1 MTRMGAAAG
10 TRLAISLDDVRAAA
24 QAIDGLVI
32 RTPTLPSPRLSA
44 MTGADIYVK
53 YETLQATGAFKDRGA
68 ANRFLH
74 LTEEERRRGVVTL
87 SAGNHAQAVAYRAGT
102 LGVPATIV
110 MPVTTPSLKVART
123 EAYGAQ
129 VKLEGE
135 TIAECQEAVRALV
148 EEKGLTLV
156 HPYDD
161 RHVMAGQGTVGLEML
176 AEAPDLDCI
185 VVPVGG
191 GGLIS
196 GIAVAA
202 KALKPGIEIIGVEVA
217 GFPSM
222 SAALRGEPAQCG
234 GETLAE
240 GIAVKNVSAMAVE
253 IAQELVSEVLTVEET
268 AIEAAI
274 YAFLVQ
280 QHTLAEGAGA
290 ASLAAVSAHRDRF
303 RGKKVGLVL
312 TGGNIDPRL
321 LSAIT
326 VRALEREDQ
335 LIGLR
340 VTVRDRPGE
349 LARVTEVIGREK
361 ANILEVSH
369 HRMLL
374 NVPAMRV
381 TIDLAIETRDR
392 MHAERVVAALKAAG
406 TEVSYIDP
414 FTPAVS

>member
-1 MTRMGAAAG
+1 MSHGLGTTLPLTFEDVRTAAA
-10 TRLAISLDDVRAAA
+10 T
-24 QAIDGLVI
+24 IDGLVI
-32 RTPTLPSPRLSA
+32 RTPTLPSPRLSDA
-44 MTGADIYVK
+44 TGAEIFVK

-68 ANRFLH
+68 ANRLLH

-87 SAGNHAQAVAYRAGT
+87 SAGNHAQAVAYRSAA

-110 MPVTTPSLKVART
+110 MPVTTPAVKVART
-123 EAYGAQ
+123 EAYGAR

-135 TIAECQEAVRALV
+135 TIAECQDAVRALMD
-148 EEKGLTLV
+148 EQGLTLV

-161 RHVMAGQGTVGLEML
+161 LLVMAGQGTVGIEML
-176 AEAPDLDCI
+176 AAAPELDCI

-202 KALKPGIEIIGVEVA
+202 RAINPDIEILGVEVS

-222 SAALRGEPAQCG
+222 SAALRGEPAHCG
-234 GETLAE
+234 GDTLAE
-240 GIAVKNVSAMAVE
+240 GIAVKNVSPTCVE
-253 IAQELVSEVLTVEET
+253 IARHLVSDVVTVEET
-268 AIEAAI
+268 EIEAAI

-290 ASLAAVSAHRDRF
+290 ASLAAVTAHPERF
-303 RGKKVGLVL
+303 RGRRVGLVL

-326 VRALEREDQ
+326 VRALERNDQ

-349 LARVTEVIGREK
+349 LARVTAIIGREK

-381 TIDLAIETRDR
+381 TIDLAIEARDR
-392 MHAERVVAALKAAG
+392 SHAERVVQRLKEAG
-406 TEVSYIDP
+406 MEVSYIDP
-414 FTPAVS
+414 LTPAVS

>member
-1 MTRMGAAAG
+1 MQTDLTAA
-10 TRLAISLDDVRAAA
+10 LPVSFDDVRAASA
-24 QAIDGLVI
+24 AIDGLVI

-44 MTGADIYVK
+44 ATGASVFVK
-53 YETLQATGAFKDRGA
+53 YETLQATGSFKDRGA
-68 ANRFLH
+68 ANRLLH
-74 LTEEERRRGVVTL
+74 LTEDERRRGVVTL
-87 SAGNHAQAVAYRAGT
+87 SAGNHAQAVAFRSSE

-110 MPVTTPSLKVART
+110 MPVTTPSVKVART
-123 EAYGAQ
+123 EAYGAR

-135 TIAECQEAVRALV
+135 TIAECQEAVRALM
-148 EEKGLTLV
+148 EAEGLTLV

-161 RHVMAGQGTVGLEML
+161 PLVMAGQGTVGIEML
-176 AEAPDLDCI
+176 AAAPELDCI

-196 GIAVAA
+196 GVAVAA
-202 KALKPGIEIIGVEVA
+202 KAINPDIEIIGVEVA

-222 SAALRGEPAQCG
+222 VAALRGEAAQCG
-234 GETLAE
+234 GDTLAE
-240 GIAVKNVSAMAVE
+240 GIAVKNVSATAVE
-253 IAQELVSEVLTVEET
+253 IARHLVSDVVTVEEDH
-268 AIEAAI
+268 IEGAI

-290 ASLAAVSAHRDRF
+290 ASLAALSAQPERF
-303 RGKKVGLVL
+303 AGRRVGLIL

-326 VRALEREDQ
+326 VRALERADQ
-335 LIGLR
+335 VVGLR

-349 LARVTEVIGREK
+349 LARVTEIIGREK

-381 TIDLAIETRDR
+381 TIDLALETRDKA
-392 MHAERVVAALKAAG
+392 HAERLVGALKAAG
-406 TEVSYIDP
+406 MSVSYIDP
-414 FTPAVS
+414 FTAAVS